1 MGRKVHPLGFRLG
14 IIKEWQSRWYA
25 DRTYTD
31 QLHEDIRLR
40 ALIHKRL
47 PNASLARVDI
57 ERSAANQ
64 IEVTLF
70 TAKPG
75 IVIGKGGQAV
85 ELLRKELEDFTTKKV
100 KLNIHEIKQPEI
112 DAYLVA
118 ESIADQITRRVS
130 YKRAMKQAVQ
140 RAMRL
145 GAKGIKIRCGGR
157 LGGAEM
163 ARIAWEKDGRVPLH
177 TIRADIDYG
186 QVHAHTTYGRVGVKV
201 WIYRGDV
208 IGALTPGMEATV
220 TAPPGGGRDGGRR
233 DDRGR
238 GGDRGAGAPRGEAR
252 PQAQGQRAPQA
263 PRPERPA
270 EVPAPSTGVTA
281 GFNNSVQGSLP
292 EMPAVLGAFGEAG
305 EVESSVPSAS
315 VEAAGTEVVLEM
327 SGEDTTPI
335 VTAQAESAGDMP
347 IGSQAEGGRDN
358 ADSEAERGPEVSQ
371 AGAADEN
378 QGLTGDA
385 PGASGTEGAPN
396 TADSGTTDGEEG

>member
-327 SGEDTTPI
+327 SGEDTAPI
-335 VTAQAESAGDMP
+335 VTAQADIDGDMP

-358 ADSEAERGPEVSQ
+358 ADSEAEQGPELSQ

>member
-358 ADSEAERGPEVSQ
+358 ADSEAERGPELSQ

>member
-1 MGRKVHPLGFRLG
+1 LGHKVNPIGLRTG
-14 IIKEWQSRWYA
+14 IIRTWQSRWYS
-25 DRTYTD
+25 DKEYTRLL
-31 QLHEDIRLR
+31 QEDIRLR
-40 ALIHKRL
+40 QQLKQRL
-47 PNASLARVDI
+47 RNASVSQIEI
-57 ERSAANQ
+57 ERSGGNQ
-64 IEVTLF
+64 VSVTIH

-201 WIYRGDV
+201 WIYKGEVFPDQL
-208 IGALTPGMEATV
+208 GKLQAAQT
-220 TAPPGGGRDGGRR
+220 TAPRPQVQSEEEDRPRRRARGG
-233 DDRGR
+233 RGR
-238 GGDRGAGAPRGEAR
+238 GSGGGGGERGSR
-252 PQAQGQRAPQA
+252 AQG
-263 PRPERPA
+263 
-270 EVPAPSTGVTA
+270 
-281 GFNNSVQGSLP
+281 
-292 EMPAVLGAFGEAG
+292 
-305 EVESSVPSAS
+305 
-315 VEAAGTEVVLEM
+315 
-327 SGEDTTPI
+327 
-335 VTAQAESAGDMP
+335 
-347 IGSQAEGGRDN
+347 
-358 ADSEAERGPEVSQ
+358 
-371 AGAADEN
+371 
-378 QGLTGDA
+378 
-385 PGASGTEGAPN
+385 
-396 TADSGTTDGEEG
+396 

>member
-201 WIYRGDV
+201 CIYRGDV

-238 GGDRGAGAPRGEAR
+238 GSAAWRGSPAGAGPTC
-252 PQAQGQRAPQA
+252 
-263 PRPERPA
+263 
-270 EVPAPSTGVTA
+270 S
-281 GFNNSVQGSLP
+281 
-292 EMPAVLGAFGEAG
+292 
-305 EVESSVPSAS
+305 
-315 VEAAGTEVVLEM
+315 
-327 SGEDTTPI
+327 
-335 VTAQAESAGDMP
+335 
-347 IGSQAEGGRDN
+347 
-358 ADSEAERGPEVSQ
+358 
-371 AGAADEN
+371 
-378 QGLTGDA
+378 
-385 PGASGTEGAPN
+385 PGAPP
-396 TADSGTTDGEEG
+396 

>member
-1 MGRKVHPLGFRLG
+1 LGFRLG

-315 VEAAGTEVVLEM
+315 GEAAGTEVALEM

-335 VTAQAESAGDMP
+335 VTAQADIDGDMP

-358 ADSEAERGPEVSQ
+358 ADSEAEQGPELSQ

>member
-1 MGRKVHPLGFRLG
+1 MGRKVHPIGFRLG

-25 DRTYTD
+25 DRTYTE

-85 ELLRKELEDFTTKKV
+85 ELLRKDLEDFTSKKV

-208 IGALTPGMEATV
+208 IGALTPGMEASV
-220 TAPPGGGRDGGRR
+220 TPLPGGRDGGRR

-238 GGDRGAGAPRGEAR
+238 GGPGAPRGDAR
-252 PQAQGQRAPQA
+252 PQGPAPVGGPRAPQP
-263 PRPERPA
+263 PRPA
-270 EVPAPSTGVTA
+270 PAPAAPQPAQGVTA
-281 GFNNSVQGSLP
+281 GFNNNVQGSLP
-292 EMPAVLGAFGEAG
+292 ELAPVPGAFGDAG
-305 EVESSVPSAS
+305 AVESSVPAESLAAPAIA
-315 VEAAGTEVVLEM
+315 VEMEM
-327 SGEDTTPI
+327 SGEDAMPVTI
-335 VTAQAESAGDMP
+335 VQAELGKAMP
-347 IGSQAEGGRDN
+347 IGSQAEGGRDD
-358 ADSEAERGPEVSQ
+358 ADVQAEAGPEMSQ

-378 QGLTGDA
+378 VGLTEDA
-385 PGASGTEGAPN
+385 TGASGTEGAPN
-396 TADSGTTDGEEG
+396 TADSGSTDGEEG

>member
-238 GGDRGAGAPRGEAR
+238 GSDRGAGAPRGEAR

-358 ADSEAERGPEVSQ
+358 ADSEAERGPELSQ

>member
-1 MGRKVHPLGFRLG
+1 LGFRLG

-220 TAPPGGGRDGGRR
+220 TPLPGGRDGGRR

-238 GGDRGAGAPRGEAR
+238 GGAGAPRGEAR
-252 PQAQGQRAPQA
+252 PQGPGQRAPQV

-292 EMPAVLGAFGEAG
+292 EMPAVRGAFGEAG

-315 VEAAGTEVVLEM
+315 VEAAATEVALET
-327 SGEDTTPI
+327 SGEDLTPLVTTQAAEETTP
-335 VTAQAESAGDMP
+335 VTAPADMGGDMP

-358 ADSEAERGPEVSQ
+358 ADIEAERGPEVSQ

-378 QGLTGDA
+378 EGLTADA

>member
-1 MGRKVHPLGFRLG
+1 LGRKVHPLGFRLG

-208 IGALTPGMEATV
+208 IGALTPGSEATL
-220 TAPPGGGRDGGRR
+220 TPPPDSRRGRDGGRR
-233 DDRGR
+233 DGRCAGGEKAAPAQALRGEWRGR
-238 GGDRGAGAPRGEAR
+238 NAT
-252 PQAQGQRAPQA
+252 RASC
-263 PRPERPA
+263 E
-270 EVPAPSTGVTA
+270 SFA
-281 GFNNSVQGSLP
+281 GFPRHHVSPL
-292 EMPAVLGAFGEAG
+292 LT
-305 EVESSVPSAS
+305 PS
-315 VEAAGTEVVLEM
+315 
-327 SGEDTTPI
+327 
-335 VTAQAESAGDMP
+335 
-347 IGSQAEGGRDN
+347 
-358 ADSEAERGPEVSQ
+358 RGPL
-371 AGAADEN
+371 AHGAA
-378 QGLTGDA
+378 A
-385 PGASGTEGAPN
+385 
-396 TADSGTTDGEEG
+396 